1 MFLMV
6 CHLGWKGGNVE
17 CGLEGY
23 RKYCSRVLQAGKLTR
38 SPARTSVLVSTV
50 GPRDR
55 RGYKLGSDM
64 VSKVETEG
72 TRLNSDHTVEKK
84 TRRGE

>member
-1 MFLMV
+1 M
-6 CHLGWKGGNVE
+6 
-17 CGLEGY
+17 
-23 RKYCSRVLQAGKLTR
+23 
-38 SPARTSVLVSTV
+38 LVSTV

-72 TRLNSDHTVEKK
+72 TRLNSDHTVERK